1 MNDMTPLAA
10 ATRRLEAARLK
21 RLEATRLKA
30 LPDDYADVAWLA
42 DVAGSERL
50 GSSSEYDQLPVVDMG
65 GLDGIEPPPRQWI
78 VRDWLPS
85 RTVTLLAGDGG
96 TGKSLFVQQ
105 WLTAIGTSA
114 EFLGMRATMV
124 PSLYVNCEDE
134 PDELHRRAADICQAL
149 TVPMSYCS
157 GSVFT
162 LSRAGSAGNEL
173 GTFDAAGLFDPS
185 PFFRQIEQTAIRKGV
200 KILALD
206 NVAHLYAGNEN
217 IRGHV
222 TQFLN
227 ACHRLACA
235 IDGAVILIGHPAK
248 VEGSTYSGST
258 AWNAGV
264 RNRLFLERPD
274 AEAGSGTSD
283 DRILK
288 RDKANYAAKDAALTM
303 TWSKGAF
310 VSHDASVAF
319 GAPEAATRDD
329 NIFLNCLAAATEQQ
343 RSVSHS
349 PNAGTYAPKV
359 FYRMPEAKP
368 LKLPALVAAM
378 ERLLHAGKIKAGQ
391 PLWRDPKS
399 NWVAGLQRVE
409 SSPCGVLPTV
419 PDGPVQPVEN
429 IVPSVTPPVGTYIN
443 ISGGASGAPADTG
456 EDPDEMLDWAPR

>member
-1 MNDMTPLAA
+1 MNDVTPIAA
-10 ATRRLEAARLK
+10 LHKRIDAHRAAIFGDDPYWLKSADSATI
-21 RLEATRLKA
+21 
-30 LPDDYADVAWLA
+30 V
-42 DVAGSERL
+42 G
-50 GSSSEYDQLPVVDMG
+50 SEYDQLPVIDMG
-65 GLDGIEPPPRQWI
+65 DLDGVEAPPREWI

-114 EFLGMRATMV
+114 EFLGMRAPMV
-124 PSLYVNCEDE
+124 PTLYVNCEDE
-134 PDELHRRAADICQAL
+134 PDELHRRGADICQAL
-149 TVPMSYCS
+149 AVPMSYCA
-157 GSVFT
+157 GLVFT

-264 RNRLFLERPD
+264 RNRLFLERPA
-274 AEAGSGTSD
+274 AEAEGGGISN

-288 RDKANYAAKDAALTM
+288 RDKANYAAKDATLTM

-310 VSHDASVAF
+310 VSHDSLVPF

-329 NIFLNCLAAATEQQ
+329 NIFLNCLGAATAQ
-343 RSVSHS
+343 RRAVSHS
-349 PNAGTYAPKV
+349 PNAGTYAPKT
-359 FYRMPEAKP
+359 FARMSEAKP
-368 LKLPALVAAM
+368 LKAPALAAAM
-378 ERLLHAGKIKAGQ
+378 ERLFGLGKIEADR
-391 PLWRDPKS
+391 PLWRRE
-399 NWVAGLQRVE
+399 NRTWVMGIAAAE
-409 SSPCGVLPTV
+409 SAHGSVCTPVHNGTAQPTDIV
-419 PDGPVQPVEN
+419 STPVHVSVGP
-429 IVPSVTPPVGTYIN
+429 YIH
-443 ISGGASGAPADTG
+443 ISGGASGGLADTP
-456 EDPDEMLDWAPR
+456 EDPDDTLDWSPR

>member
-1 MNDMTPLAA
+1 MNAMTPIAP
-10 ATRRLEAARLK
+10 RLRAVPTDDPDWLRPAGEAWQNA
-21 RLEATRLKA
+21 
-30 LPDDYADVAWLA
+30 
-42 DVAGSERL
+42 
-50 GSSSEYDQLPVVDMG
+50 SEYDQLDIQDMG
-65 GLDGIEPPPRQWI
+65 ALHGVEAPAREWI

-96 TGKSLFVQQ
+96 AGKSLFTQQ

-114 EFLGMRATMV
+114 EFLGMRAALAST
-124 PSLYVNCEDE
+124 LYVNCEDE
-134 PDELHRRAADICQAL
+134 PDELHRRGSDICQAL
-149 TVPMSYCS
+149 AVPMSYCA

-185 PFFRQIEQTAIRKGV
+185 TFFRQIEQTAIRNKV
-200 KILALD
+200 RVLALD

-274 AEAGSGTSD
+274 GEADAMSD

-288 RDKANYAAKDAALTM
+288 RDKANYAAKDATLTM

-310 VSHDASVAF
+310 VSHDASVPF

-329 NIFLNCLAAATEQQ
+329 NIFLNCLAAATAQN
-343 RSVSHS
+343 RAVSHS

-359 FYRMPEAKP
+359 FYRMPDAKP
-368 LKLPALVAAM
+368 MKLPALVAAM
-378 ERLLHAGKIKAGQ
+378 ERLLHAGRIKASQ
-391 PLWRDPKS
+391 SLWRDQKS
-399 NWVAGLQRVE
+399 NWVTGLRRVE
-409 SSPCGVLPTV
+409 NSPTGVLPTV
-419 PDGPVQPVEN
+419 PNGHPQPTET
-429 IVPSVTPPVGTYIN
+429 IAPEVPPAVCLYTTYIT
-443 ISGGASGAPADTG
+443 GGRPDAPASLD
-456 EDPDEMLDWAPR
+456 DDEMLDWAPR